1 MHDFSTIVKFVFI
14 FHIEPKI
21 GSVCGLDPKY
31 CDETH
36 IDTSMLSDPGKSVPA
51 WNPEPGKNQTVKI
64 NQVRNFLFKNWK
76 TNEHIE

>member
-1 MHDFSTIVKFVFI
+1 MRHFLTIQI
-14 FHIEPKI
+14 FFHFEPKK

-64 NQVRNFLFKNWK
+64 NQVRKIYQKKIEKN
-76 TNEHIE
+76 